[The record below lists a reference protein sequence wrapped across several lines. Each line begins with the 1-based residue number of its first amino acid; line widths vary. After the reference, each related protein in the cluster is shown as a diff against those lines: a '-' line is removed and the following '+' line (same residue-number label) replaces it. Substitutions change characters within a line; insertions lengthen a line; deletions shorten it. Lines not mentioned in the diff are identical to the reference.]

1 MSALTL
7 GALMKEATK
16 KIPIPYPAAIFI
28 LGIALGANINSID
41 FYLIKDA
48 LNIIRDLDGSNMMSI
63 FIPPMVFYSG
73 SNFFIFFL
81 NNRYCNKKI
90 KKPTQ
95 QISIY

>member
-1 MSALTL
+1 MGVFVFMSALTL

-48 LNIIRDLDGSNMMSI
+48 LNIVRDLDGSDMMSI

-73 SNFFIFFL
+73 SIFF
-81 NNRYCNKKI
+81 KI
-90 KKPTQ
+90 LL
-95 QISIY
+95 SIKNI